1 MDARLKHMSS
11 FIVAG
16 PSLAGKTKFV
26 ESLLVNRHKL
36 FDVAPRKIHWF
47 SSTFYEA
54 PEELRKD
61 LIFYQDISPCEE
73 FNMVKPHDAVVLD
86 DLMQE
91 IANSKAITNLFTR
104 HVHHKP
110 CTVISITQ
118 NLFQAGKETR
128 TRSLNAQYLVLFKSP
143 RDASQID
150 FLGRQMYPGDK
161 KFLTEAF
168 RDATASRPHG
178 YLFIDLNQ
186 STPEVLRVRTRI
198 LPSEYPTLVYLPKSL
213 HYKQS

>member
-36 FDVAPRKIHWF
+36 FDIAPRKIHWF
-47 SSTFYEA
+47 SSTFYEP
-54 PEELRKD
+54 PESLKKD
-61 LIFYQDISPCEE
+61 LIFYQGISPEE
-73 FNMVKPHDAVVLD
+73 SFNMVRAHDIIILD
-86 DLMQE
+86 DLMSE
-91 IANSKAITNLFTR
+91 ISNSKAVTNLFTK

-110 CTVISITQ
+110 CTAISITQ
-118 NLFQAGKETR
+118 NLFQGGKETR
-128 TRSLNAQYLVLFKSP
+128 TRSLNAQYLILFKSP

-150 FLGRQMYPGDK
+150 FLGRQMYPTDR

-168 RDATASRPHG
+168 RDATTTRPHG

-198 LPSEYPTLVYLPKSL
+198 LPSEYPSLVYLPQAL
-213 HYKQS
+213 HYKHA

>member
-1 MDARLKHMSS
+1 MDARLKHMAS

-26 ESLLVNRHKL
+26 EALLENRHKL
-36 FDVAPRKIHWF
+36 FDIAPRKIHWY
-47 SSTFYEA
+47 SSTHYS
-54 PEELRKD
+54 PPDSLKKD
-61 LIFYQDISPCEE
+61 VIFYQDISPDET
-73 FNMVKPHDAVVLD
+73 FNAVKPNDVVVLD

-91 IANSKAITNLFTR
+91 ISNSKAVTNLFTR

-110 CTVISITQ
+110 CTVIAITQ
-118 NLFQAGKETR
+118 NLFQAGKESR

-161 KFLTEAF
+161 KFLTQAF
-168 RDATASRPHG
+168 KDATGSRPHG

-198 LPSEYPTLVYLPKSL
+198 LPGEFPQLVYLPKSL
-213 HYKQS
+213 HYKHV